1 MSVPR
6 ILLVGGGY
14 IGFYTALGLQKR
26 LRKSE
31 AEVTLVSPDSF
42 MTYQPFLPEAAAGTL
57 EPRHVVIPLR
67 QVLDKVTVLTAD
79 VTAID
84 HDRKVATVKPRGEA
98 AYEVAYD
105 EIVIGVG
112 SVTRTLPVP
121 GLQEAAVGFKT
132 VGEAIYLR
140 NHVLSRLDI
149 AESTHD
155 PDRRKRALTFVF
167 VGGGYAGVEAL
178 AELQDLAA
186 DAVKK
191 YRRISEADLR
201 WVLVEAAPVILTEM
215 AISAGEYTVELL
227 RKRGMDVYLSTTVD
241 SAEGGVITLS
251 NGESFATDTLV
262 WTAGVKADPLTTSL
276 PWEKDGRDRL
286 VTDEYLRV
294 KDVAHAWTAGDCAAV
309 PDIIKGGMCPPTAQH
324 ALRQA
329 KRLAKNL
336 VATIRGE
343 ELERFKYRNLG
354 GLASLGRNKG
364 VANIM
369 GLRIR
374 GFPAWFIARTYHLM
388 MIPTVGRKVRI
399 ALDWTVALFFKRDA
413 VQLAALQTPREA
425 FEEAWPEPPDGAG
438 PA

>member
-1 MSVPR
+1 MSAPR

-26 LRKSE
+26 LRKGE
-31 AEVTLVSPDSF
+31 ADVTLVSPDSF

-84 HDRKVATVKPRGEA
+84 HDRKVATVQPRGEA
-98 AYEVAYD
+98 AYEVPYD
-105 EIVIGVG
+105 EIVVGVG

-155 PDRRKRALTFVF
+155 PERRKRALTFVF

-186 DAVKK
+186 DAVKRF
-191 YRRISEADLR
+191 RRITEDDLR

-276 PWEKDGRDRL
+276 PWERDARDRL

-294 KDVAHAWTAGDCAAV
+294 KGVAHAWTAGDCAAV
-309 PDIIKGGMCPPTAQH
+309 PDVIKGGTCPPTAQH

-336 VATIRGE
+336 VATIRGQQ
-343 ELERFKYRNLG
+343 LERFKYRNLG
-354 GLASLGRNKG
+354 GLASLGRHKG

-369 GLRIR
+369 GLRVR
-374 GFPAWFIARTYHLM
+374 GLPAWFIARTYHLM

-413 VQLAALQTPREA
+413 VQLATLQTPREA
-425 FEEAWPEPPDGAG
+425 FAEAWPQPPDGAG

>member
-1 MSVPR
+1 MSATR
-6 ILLVGGGY
+6 ILIVGGGY

-26 LRKSE
+26 LRKGE
-31 AEVTLVSPDSF
+31 AEVTLVSPDSY

-67 QVLDKVTVLTAD
+67 SVLGKMSVLTAE
-79 VTAID
+79 VTGVD
-84 HDRKVATVKPRGEA
+84 HDRKVATVRPRDEEP
-98 AYEVAYD
+98 YEIPYD
-105 EIVIGVG
+105 EIVLGVG

-121 GLQEAAVGFKT
+121 GLQDVAVGFKT

-155 PDRRKRALTFVF
+155 PERKRRALTFVF

-186 DAVKK
+186 DAVKR
-191 YRRISEADLR
+191 YQRISEEELR
-201 WVLVEAAPVILTEM
+201 WVLVEAAPTILTEM
-215 AISAGEYTVELL
+215 AVSAGEYTVDIL
-227 RKRGMDVYLSTTVD
+227 RKRGMDVYLSTTVT
-241 SAEGGVITLS
+241 SAEGGVVGLS

-262 WTAGVKADPLTTSL
+262 WTAGVKADPLTLSL
-276 PWEKDGRDRL
+276 PWPRDERDRL
-286 VTDEYLRV
+286 VADVYLRV
-294 KDVAHAWTAGDCAAV
+294 EGADGAWTAGDCAAV
-309 PDIIKGGMCPPTAQH
+309 PDVIQGGVCPPTAQH

-329 KRLAKNL
+329 RRLAKNL
-336 VATIRGE
+336 VARIRGE
-343 ELERFKYRNLG
+343 ELQPFRYRNLG
-354 GLASLGRNKG
+354 GLASLGRHKG

-369 GLRIR
+369 GLRVR

-399 ALDWTVALFFKRDA
+399 ALDWTIALFFKRDA
-413 VQLAALQTPREA
+413 VQLASLQTPREA
-425 FEEAWPEPPDGAG
+425 IDEAWG
-438 PA
+438 PHEG